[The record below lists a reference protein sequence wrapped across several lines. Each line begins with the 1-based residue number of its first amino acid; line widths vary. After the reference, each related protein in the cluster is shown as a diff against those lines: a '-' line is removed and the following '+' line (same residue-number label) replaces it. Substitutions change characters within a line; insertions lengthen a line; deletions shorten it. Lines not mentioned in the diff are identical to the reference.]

1 MSSFTEDKSKYEICK
16 DISTKFANITLPQ
29 LLDVSPKLRADIVK
43 ALKLKTTETI
53 KETPEEVVL
62 SAVRR
67 EDVATVECLI
77 NEVQGTVFLDT
88 GASINIIT
96 RQFLNKLGD
105 VKPIGFV
112 KNNIVQ
118 LLSTENANTE
128 IYLLK
133 VQLGDL
139 AIHDIFRYS
148 EL

>member
-96 RQFLNKLGD
+96 RQFLNKLRD
-105 VKPIGFV
+105 V
-112 KNNIVQ
+112 
-118 LLSTENANTE
+118 
-128 IYLLK
+128 
-133 VQLGDL
+133 
-139 AIHDIFRYS
+139 
-148 EL
+148 

>member
-1 MSSFTEDKSKYEICK
+1 M
-16 DISTKFANITLPQ
+16 
-29 LLDVSPKLRADIVK
+29 DVSPKLRADIVK

-96 RQFLNKLGD
+96 RQFLNKLRD
-105 VKPIGFV
+105 V
-112 KNNIVQ
+112 
-118 LLSTENANTE
+118 
-128 IYLLK
+128 
-133 VQLGDL
+133 
-139 AIHDIFRYS
+139 
-148 EL
+148 

>member
-1 MSSFTEDKSKYEICK
+1 MK
-16 DISTKFANITLPQ
+16 
-29 LLDVSPKLRADIVK
+29 VSPKFRADIVK
-43 ALKLKTTETI
+43 ALKLKTTDTI
-53 KETPEEVVL
+53 KETLEEVVL
-62 SAVRR
+62 SAICR

-77 NEVQGTVFLDT
+77 NEVQGIAFLDT

-112 KNNIVQ
+112 KNNIFQ
-118 LLSTENANTE
+118 LLSTESVNTE